1 MTSTKNEREA
11 GMISMIVCV
20 YEIRRH
26 ENGFDMNKRAALL
39 LQPRVRNC
47 FYSADR
53 YKKKLL
59 NSFKCRLLLNVDSVN
74 CTTSRLV

>member
-53 YKKKLL
+53 YKK
-59 NSFKCRLLLNVDSVN
+59 NY
-74 CTTSRLV
+74 